1 MKIKGTILFLGDSIT
16 DDGRYVA
23 FLNTYL
29 RLYCPENQLE
39 SRNFGVS
46 SETLSGLSEPEHPFP
61 RPCLFGRLERI
72 LNEVHPDWVVACYG
86 VNDGIY
92 YPFSEERFAAFREG
106 WTKLV
111 MIIRKIGAKLIAMT
125 PPVFDGG
132 TFLKNGGRL
141 YPEGESDYSFI
152 KPYENYN
159 SVMERYARFVRE
171 EVKSDLTV
179 DIYSVLKKE
188 YENRRELL
196 GEERPGDGIHPDSFG
211 HLAMARVL
219 LEKWFGV
226 STENFAETMEKD
238 QFHLMHL
245 VWERD
250 LLEHRSD
257 IERIGHDNLYK
268 SEYLTGKELADAVTE
283 KERRIETY
291 RKQHTELIPKI

>member
-106 WTKLV
+106 WKKLV

-152 KPYENYN
+152 KPYEN
-159 SVMERYARFVRE
+159 
-171 EVKSDLTV
+171 
-179 DIYSVLKKE
+179 
-188 YENRRELL
+188 RRELL

-219 LEKWFGV
+219 LE
-226 STENFAETMEKD
+226 
-238 QFHLMHL
+238 
-245 VWERD
+245 
-250 LLEHRSD
+250 HRSD

-268 SEYLTGKELADAVTE
+268 SEYLTGKEL
-283 KERRIETY
+283 RTY
-291 RKQHTELIPKI
+291 GKRTSVLCGTYHRNGGR